1 VLIFL
6 RRSKMVQAT
15 FRTASP
21 LVFTNWPDLYP
32 GGKLLQ
38 FFVFSQK
45 LEKWSGMGGSK
56 YFWNWL

>member
-32 GGKLLQ
+32 GRKLLQ

-45 LEKWSGMGGSK
+45 LEK
-56 YFWNWL
+56 